1 MTIHIEKS
9 KDTTPPRVS
18 IPVTEEDRLTL
29 RKIFFNIHTRF
40 IIMYEKDGDGITNVL
55 KRRNLNI
62 KSINN
67 DTLFTGSIESENFAL
82 CK

>member
-1 MTIHIEKS
+1 
-9 KDTTPPRVS
+9 
-18 IPVTEEDRLTL
+18 
-29 RKIFFNIHTRF
+29 
-40 IIMYEKDGDGITNVL
+40 MYEKDGDGITNVL